1 MFDDCKLKFPGF
13 NYMYTLCMNGI
24 RNKLDRLAISALK
37 VINLGR
43 DRHKCIIEFV
53 VFIGSLLGSCKAIVF
68 DLQKG
73 ED

>member
-1 MFDDCKLKFPGF
+1 MHEWYQKQVGS
-13 NYMYTLCMNGI
+13 T
-24 RNKLDRLAISALK
+24 AISALK